1 MRGLAGYVMRGPK
14 QALFLAVLFASIPML
29 FWLSSAVVALVLLRR
44 GINHGLKVLMW
55 ASLPAIGWAAAGQFN
70 ALTGLLGTT
79 LLACVLRQ
87 TVSWQKTL
95 LALVPLGGAL
105 VLSMFQLAPQ
115 QIAFLSE
122 AVMGLLTKI
131 LQGQGA
137 ESTVDMGARLKPLVE
152 YGVVGIL
159 SWFSLV
165 SCMLSLVLARAWQSA
180 LYNPGGFGNEFRWLI
195 LPPLASIA
203 LLALTLGGAAL
214 SPVLTALIPIASLP
228 LFIAGLALVH
238 GLVNLKQLGSFWLVG
253 MYMLLITVTQLAYP
267 VIVLTACFDSVF
279 DFRRRA
285 ANRLSGSGPE
295 QP

>member
-1 MRGLAGYVMRGPK
+1 MRGLADFAMRGPK

-29 FWLSSAVVALVLLRR
+29 FWLGSAVVALVLLRR
-44 GINHGLKVLMW
+44 GIDQGLKVLMW
-55 ASLPAIGWAAAGQFN
+55 ALLPAIGWVAAGQFN

-79 LLACVLRQ
+79 LIACVLRQ

-95 LALVPLGGAL
+95 LTLVPLGGIIA
-105 VLSMFQLAPQ
+105 LSMFQLAPQ
-115 QIAFLSE
+115 QIALLSD
-122 AVMGLLTKI
+122 AVMGLLARV

-137 ESTVDMGARLKPLVE
+137 ESMVDMGARLKPLVK
-152 YGVVGIL
+152 YGVVGIV

-165 SCMLSLVLARAWQSA
+165 SCVLSLVLARAWQSA
-180 LYNPGGFGNEFRWLI
+180 LYNPGGFGEEFRRLI
-195 LPPLASIA
+195 LPPLTSIA

-214 SPVLTALIPIASLP
+214 SPVLTVLIPIASLP

-238 GLVNLKQLGSFWLVG
+238 GLVKLKQLGSFWLTG

-279 DFRRRA
+279 DFRRRVE
-285 ANRLSGSGPE
+285 NRLSGNGPE

>member
-1 MRGLAGYVMRGPK
+1 MRGLADFAMRGPK

-29 FWLSSAVVALVLLRR
+29 FWLSSAVVTLVLLRR
-44 GINHGLKVLMW
+44 GMGQGLKVLMW
-55 ASLPAIGWAAAGQFN
+55 ALLPAIGWAAAGQLN
-70 ALTGLLGTT
+70 ALAGLLGTT

-105 VLSMFQLAPQ
+105 ALSMFQLAPQ
-115 QIAFLSE
+115 QIALLSD
-122 AVMGLLTKI
+122 AVMGLVTKI

-137 ESTVDMGARLKPLVE
+137 GSTVDMGTQLKPLVE
-152 YGVVGIL
+152 YGVVGML

-165 SCMLSLVLARAWQSA
+165 SCVLSLVLARAWQSA
-180 LYNPGGFGNEFRWLI
+180 LYNPGGFGEEFRRLI
-195 LPPLASIA
+195 LPPLVSIA
-203 LLALTLGGAAL
+203 LLALTLGGTAV

-228 LFIAGLALVH
+228 LFIVGLALVH
-238 GLVNLKQLGSFWLVG
+238 GLVKLKQLGSFWLVG
-253 MYMLLITVTQLAYP
+253 MYVLLILVTQLAYP
-267 VIVLTACFDSVF
+267 VIVLGACLDSVF

-285 ANRLSGSGPE
+285 AHRLSGNGSE